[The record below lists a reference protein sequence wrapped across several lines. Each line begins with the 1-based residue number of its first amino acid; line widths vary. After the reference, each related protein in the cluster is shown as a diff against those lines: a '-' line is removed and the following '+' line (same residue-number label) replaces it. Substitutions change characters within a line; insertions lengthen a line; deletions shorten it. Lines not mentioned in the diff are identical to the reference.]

1 MWYSYGKNNM
11 IYGFDLTKQY
21 ALDFGFLYKVRN
33 FKDGLTF
40 FEFILNLN
48 LYKADHNPQIRFN
61 LIICNFII
69 FDVMLYNTREYD
81 SYL

>member
-1 MWYSYGKNNM
+1 M
-11 IYGFDLTKQY
+11 IYGFNLTEQY
-21 ALDFGFLYKVRN
+21 ALDFGFLYKNRN

-40 FEFILNLN
+40 FEFLFNLN
-48 LYKADHNPQIRFN
+48 LYKADHNPQIRLN

-69 FDVMLYNTREYD
+69 FDITLYNVREYD